1 MDPVVASKVHFVNN
15 SDEMAEYVDLG
26 CLPKEV
32 DGKEDWEYRYVEPIE
47 GENTHMADAIS
58 RDRLLKA
65 RWRLVEQYE
74 QATLNWVQSDD
85 AEAAANYRA
94 TRTATAEKLRVNYW
108 ELDPYLRAR
117 SLYDR
122 LGMIKPGGVVDLYP
136 SESTNAV
143 NTTGE
148 TSPDDVD

>member
-1 MDPVVASKVHFVNN
+1 
-15 SDEMAEYVDLG
+15 MAEYVDLDR
-26 CLPKEV
+26 LPKEV
-32 DGKEDWEYRYVEPIE
+32 DGKEDWEYRYFEPIE
-47 GENTHMADAIS
+47 GENTRMADAVS

-65 RWRLVEQYE
+65 RWRLIEQYE

-85 AEAAANYRA
+85 AEAAANYKA
-94 TRTATAEKLRVNYW
+94 TRAATAEKLRVNYW

-122 LGMIKPGGVVDLYP
+122 LGMIRPGGVVDLFP
-136 SESTNAV
+136 NESAIAVNTV